1 VRHGHKTG
9 LTAVHQCCA
18 DGTWYV
24 MLSEDEMHNTLGMSV
39 DFVPHV
45 FFAFSFAFSALT
57 LLVG

>member
-1 VRHGHKTG
+1 MTG